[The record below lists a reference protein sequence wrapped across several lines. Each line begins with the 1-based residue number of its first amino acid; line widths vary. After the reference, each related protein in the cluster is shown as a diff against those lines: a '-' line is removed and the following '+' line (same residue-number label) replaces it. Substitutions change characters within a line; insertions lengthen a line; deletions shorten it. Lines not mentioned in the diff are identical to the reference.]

1 VLELGCGAAQWSI
14 ALHRQ
19 GARMTALDNSA
30 SQLAHAHSWMA
41 EVGAEFPLV
50 HASAESTG
58 LADASFD
65 IVFCDHGA
73 MTFADPYRTIAEAAR
88 LLRVGGLLA
97 FSMHTP
103 ILDVA
108 WEPGHEH
115 PSDRLSRNYWELHAL
130 HEPGEPVA
138 YQLPYGTWI
147 RVFRDSGFVV
157 EDLLELRPP
166 VDAKS
171 SYRDDTDRDWARRW
185 PMEHIWR
192 IRRAADPKRQ

>member
-1 VLELGCGAAQWSI
+1 
-14 ALHRQ
+14 
-19 GARMTALDNSA
+19 MTALDNSA

-58 LADASFD
+58 LADASFGM
-65 IVFCDHGA
+65 VFCDHGA

-157 EDLLELRPP
+157 EALLELRPP
-166 VDAKS
+166 ADAKS
-171 SYRDDTDRDWARRW
+171 SYRDDTDRDWAQRW

-192 IRRAADPKRQ
+192 VRRAADISRR

>member
-1 VLELGCGAAQWSI
+1 
-14 ALHRQ
+14 
-19 GARMTALDNSA
+19 
-30 SQLAHAHSWMA
+30 
-41 EVGAEFPLV
+41 V
-50 HASAESTG
+50 HASAEATG
-58 LADASFD
+58 LTDASFD

-73 MTFADPYRTIAEAAR
+73 MTFADPHRTIPEAAR
-88 LLRVGGLLA
+88 LLRIGGLLA

-103 ILDVA
+103 ILDMA
-108 WEPGHEH
+108 WEPEHDH
-115 PSDRLSRNYWELHAL
+115 PSDQLSRNYWELHAL
-130 HEPGEPVA
+130 QDPGEPVA

-147 RVFRDSGFVV
+147 RLFRNHGFVV

-192 IRRAADPKRQ
+192 VRRAADPRRQ